1 MITNAASYKF
11 FRCTC
16 CLQRYGAIIAGSKF
30 PNYKPNEIKN
40 PGKRSLAALANRYYP
55 DLKMDKSYIHML
67 LMCMK
72 ILLHI
77 FKINHKVIL
86 NLESFYVGRFLINKL
101 LAMSG
106 SY

>member
-55 DLKMDKSYIHML
+55 DLKMDKSY
-67 LMCMK
+67 
-72 ILLHI
+72 
-77 FKINHKVIL
+77 FAYAT
-86 NLESFYVGRFLINKL
+86 YVHENTIAHFQDKP
-101 LAMSG
+101 
-106 SY
+106 